1 MYEDRII
8 YIIWKIK
15 EFIVLNK
22 FFNNINFF
30 IVNMV
35 FMVLLVVDVGV
46 YFD

>member
-8 YIIWKIK
+8 YEIWKIK

-22 FFNNINFF
+22 FLKNINCF